1 MVESILSKCDIF
13 CLGISRLWNCSDFWG
28 DWGIDLY
35 ERRIASSKRLWIVF
49 CSNPQDQSDRDSFI
63 EFFLSLSSSLF
74 LLLCTDWISFL
85 FTTRRKCF
93 LLQDR
98 VFFKYRCP
106 QFLSVYR
113 DFLPI
118 FLSLSLYSTSRNST
132 LRGKSLYLLLSI
144 SFLLFCLPNQFLIY
158 RLSNLFYLHCTKWF
172 FRKETKSEILEWIKY
187 MNCIKNY
194 ILLYLYQHFLE
205 KNYIAENIHHLVI
218 VFFLPNMNFLIFA
231 APPFDK
237 FRKY

>member
-1 MVESILSKCDIF
+1 MWHFFALEFHGCGIVRISEEIGESIYTNVASH
-13 CLGISRLWNCSDFWG
+13 
-28 DWGIDLY
+28 
-35 ERRIASSKRLWIVF
+35 RRNAFELFFVLIHRI
-49 CSNPQDQSDRDSFI
+49 NQI
-63 EFFLSLSSSLF
+63 ETHSSSFSCLCLPPSF
-74 LLLCTDWISFL
+74 LLLYTDWISFL

-132 LRGKSLYLLLSI
+132 SRGKSLYLLLSL

-158 RLSNLFYLHCTKWF
+158 RLSNLFYLRCTKWF
-172 FRKETKSEILEWIKY
+172 FRKETESEI
-187 MNCIKNY
+187 
-194 ILLYLYQHFLE
+194 
-205 KNYIAENIHHLVI
+205 
-218 VFFLPNMNFLIFA
+218 
-231 APPFDK
+231 
-237 FRKY
+237 